1 MFLKKYFVLAGV
13 LTLCFGS
20 STASFASQAQQFF
33 REGYMASM
41 SRQWDKAI
49 ELYSKSI
56 ELSPDN
62 AEAYLQRAA
71 AFEMLEQIDDAISDY
86 EKTLQLKSDYYLAM
100 EYLAKL
106 YETKGEYG
114 KAVELYS
121 RALPLVTDSKWK
133 SMVQWWRSQA
143 EKKIKQ
149 NRTDEGQQQPG
160 RVSRG
165 RLSNGSNR

>member
-1 MFLKKYFVLAGV
+1 MFRKGLSLLAVV
-13 LTLCFGS
+13 LTLSFALS
-20 STASFASQAQQFF
+20 AFSFASDAQEFF

-41 SRQWDKAI
+41 SREWDKAI

-56 ELSPDN
+56 QLSPDN

-71 AFEMLEQIDDAISDY
+71 AFEMVERLDDAIADY
-86 EKTLQLKSDYYLAM
+86 EKTLRLKPDYYLAM

-106 YETKGEYG
+106 YEAKGQYG
-114 KAVELYS
+114 KAVDLYS

-143 EKKIKQ
+143 EKKLKQ
-149 NRTDEGQQQPG
+149 NRVDGDQHPSGRFPKG
-160 RVSRG
+160 RVSNSGHR
-165 RLSNGSNR
+165 

>member
-1 MFLKKYFVLAGV
+1 MFRKGFSLLAV
-13 LTLCFGS
+13 VFTL
-20 STASFASQAQQFF
+20 SFALSASSYASEAQEFF

-41 SRQWDKAI
+41 SREWDKAI
-49 ELYSKSI
+49 ELYSQSI
-56 ELSPDN
+56 QMSPDN

-71 AFEMLEQIDDAISDY
+71 AFEMVERIDDAIADY
-86 EKTLQLKSDYYLAM
+86 EKTLRLKPDYYLAM

-106 YETKGEYG
+106 YEAKGQYG
-114 KAVELYS
+114 KAVDLYS

-149 NRTDEGQQQPG
+149 NRVEDDRRPSGRFPKG
-160 RVSRG
+160 RVSNSRH
-165 RLSNGSNR
+165 R